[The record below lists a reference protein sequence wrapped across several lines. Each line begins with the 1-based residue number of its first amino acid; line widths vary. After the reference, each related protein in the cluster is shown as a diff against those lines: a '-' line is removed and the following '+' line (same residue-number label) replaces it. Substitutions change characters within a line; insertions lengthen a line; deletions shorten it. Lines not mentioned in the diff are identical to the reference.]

1 MTDFSFS
8 GNICYKKFNE
18 NVKIYLKNFEIILK
32 IFPIEI
38 TKIIMNYNDPR
49 KYIHLFDKEITIGGV
64 CVRPCSMCGQKI
76 VF

>member
-18 NVKIYLKNFEIILK
+18 NVKIYLKKFKIILK

-38 TKIIMNYNDPR
+38 AKIIMNYNDPR
-49 KYIHLFDKEITIGGV
+49 KNVHSFDKEMSQNSLLRN
-64 CVRPCSMCGQKI
+64 C
-76 VF
+76 